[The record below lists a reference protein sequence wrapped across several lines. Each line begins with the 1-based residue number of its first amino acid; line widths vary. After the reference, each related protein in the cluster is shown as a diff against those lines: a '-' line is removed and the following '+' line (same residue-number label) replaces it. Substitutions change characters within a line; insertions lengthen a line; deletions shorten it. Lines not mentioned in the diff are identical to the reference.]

1 MDLKVI
7 VNIVEEAMLVLM
19 QMLVDAIKSNLLQK
33 HISLN
38 I

>member
-19 QMLVDAIKSNLLQK
+19 QMLVAAIKSNLLQK